1 MTMPERSPAASTA
14 EPSRFPSSSLPSSG
28 LSPSVRADHD
38 RMANAIRALAMDAV
52 EKARSGHPGLPMGA
66 ADIAT
71 VLFTRFL
78 KFDPADPAWPD
89 RDRFVLSA
97 GHGSMLLY
105 ALLYLLGYEAITI
118 DEIKRFRQLG
128 SLTPG
133 HPEHGHTPGVETTTG
148 PLGQGLANAVG
159 MAIAE
164 RHLAAVFGGELV
176 DHNTYVLCSDGDLM
190 EGISQEA
197 IALAGHLK
205 LNKLIVL
212 YDDNGISIDG
222 PTSLSDNVDQV
233 KRFESAGWAATL
245 IDGRDPVAITAAI
258 EAAKKSARPSLI
270 ACRTT
275 IGFGAPHKAGTAAAH
290 GSPLGAE
297 EIKGARENL
306 GWTSPPFEIPT
317 TILEAWR
324 SAGARSKPARL
335 AWKERLAS
343 SDPLHHAEFERR
355 LRGEFSELFPG
366 AVRALKEKLSA
377 SPKEIAT
384 RAASELALDSLT
396 AVLPEMIGG
405 SADLTGSNNTR
416 AKGMKVLDAADYGGR
431 FIHYGVREHGMAA
444 AMNGMALHG
453 GIMPYSGTF
462 LVFSDY
468 CRPAIRLASLMR
480 QRVILVFT
488 HDSIGLGEDG
498 PTHQPVEH
506 LAALRAIPIL
516 KVFRPCDVVET
527 VECWQLAL
535 ESKAGPSVLALTRQ
549 NLPQLR
555 LGFDEHNR
563 CAAGAYELI
572 AADDDS
578 AVVSLFATG
587 SEVAIAAEAKKLLA
601 ARKISARVVSV
612 PCFELFLAAPAAKR
626 AAVVGH
632 ARVNIAVEAGIR
644 QGWDAIIGSDGV
656 FVGMTGFGAS
666 GPYKELYQHFGLT
679 PEKVA
684 QAALARLEKS

>member
-1 MTMPERSPAASTA
+1 MTMPERSLAASAAPA
-14 EPSRFPSSSLPSSG
+14 EPTRFPSSG
-28 LSPSVRADHD
+28 LSPSARADHD

-52 EKARSGHPGLPMGA
+52 EKANSGHPGLPMGA

-105 ALLYLLGYEAITI
+105 ALLYLTGYESMTI

-164 RHLAAVFGGELV
+164 RHLAAVFGSAIV
-176 DHNTYVLCSDGDLM
+176 DHTTYVLASDGDLM

-197 IALAGHLK
+197 IALAGHLR

-233 KRFESAGWAATL
+233 KRFESAGWAAML
-245 IDGRDPVAITAAI
+245 IDGHDPAAIAEAI

-275 IGFGAPHKAGTAAAH
+275 IGFGAPTKAGKASAH
-290 GSPLGAE
+290 GAALGAE
-297 EIKGARENL
+297 EIKGAREKL
-306 GWTSPPFEIPT
+306 GWTFAPFEIPT
-317 TILEAWR
+317 AILEAWR
-324 SAGARSKPARL
+324 AAGARGKPERL

-355 LRGEFSELFPG
+355 LRGELSELFPG

-396 AVLPEMIGG
+396 AALPEMIGG

-416 AKGMKVLDAADYGGR
+416 TKAMKVLNAADYSGT

-444 AMNGMALHG
+444 AMNGMALHS
-453 GIMPYSGTF
+453 GIIPYSGTF

-468 CRPAIRLASLMR
+468 CRPAIRLASLMG
-480 QRVILVFT
+480 QRVIHVMT

-535 ESKAGPSVLALTRQ
+535 ESKTGPSVLALTRQ

-612 PCFELFLAAPAAKR
+612 PCFELFLAAPSAKR
-626 AAVVGH
+626 AAVVGQ
-632 ARVNIAVEAGIR
+632 ARVNVAVEAGIR
-644 QGWDAIIGSDGV
+644 QGWDAIVGSDGV